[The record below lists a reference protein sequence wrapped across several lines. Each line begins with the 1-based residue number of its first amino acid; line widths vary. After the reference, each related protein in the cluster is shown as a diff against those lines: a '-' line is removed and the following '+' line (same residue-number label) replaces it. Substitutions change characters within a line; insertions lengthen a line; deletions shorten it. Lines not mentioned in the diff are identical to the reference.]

1 MQFGRKIL
9 KNLERS
15 LKPPYQINIRYQLV
29 VFVLII
35 AVFSLVTLSLIT
47 GLYFTKNSKSLRAD
61 KLYVAAQLKSSQID
75 QTLNYYYYQCS
86 YLTTKAEIESSLIG
100 YKAGNNSASNWYES
114 TETLDKFLSSSNT
127 FTNCVLYD
135 SNFVEV
141 LSVTNNGS
149 GNYIP
154 KSILTSLLPLSTDIP
169 LPSSVV
175 NIGMLTNP
183 IVNTTTNDYSDYI
196 SEHPNTLLSLTL
208 PVITSESI
216 LLRNSETIGYLTIVV
231 VANQLL
237 NIVNNSDVSIGADST
252 TSYTTET
259 SALDSFTMQVLGA
272 TYENS
277 SVDGYNYIFPPKG
290 TLPKFT
296 EVKFSI
302 DNGSFIDQSFSNT
315 KTTGYD
321 TDTKLLNQRVSL
333 GYSKCTF
340 NLVNW
345 VAVITQP
352 ESVFLGPN
360 NRLVRIII
368 ITVFSVTGF
377 VIILTYCLAGV
388 AVKPIVR
395 LQRGTELIMKGRVN
409 QPPYSAHS
417 NAKNEHTTSKSSM
430 RNSHYFED
438 TFKNRYTNTST
449 PISLEHIN
457 RNSLQRSIVD
467 TYPGFLDNPDNA
479 SKKHN
484 YFSYHKATKLFPSL
498 FKSNH
503 NNSSSVSIQIEEPVA
518 TKSNHYRNVS
528 NGIISHSERQ
538 DEKVVVLDNHHDVIL
553 EKAAIDDP
561 IKDDNTKHLQLNYED
576 NLSPILT
583 SYRVPTDTRVMKDE
597 LTVLTETFNNMTH
610 ELDLYYSV
618 LEDRVKERTKELE
631 VAKVQAERA
640 NEAKTVFIANIS
652 HELRT
657 PLNGI
662 LGMCSVALSSD
673 DLTDEL
679 KDNLKLIYKSGELLL
694 HLLTELLTFSKN
706 VLKKTTLER
715 RSFMLLNDILHP
727 IHSIFSKIAKDNEVQ
742 LQLILKP
749 NQARE
754 ILWYG
759 DSHRILQIVMN
770 LVSNALKFTP
780 THGVVKVVVEVLGA
794 TKISKDVK
802 DMLFNKEEVF
812 SPFNDTR
819 DTSLYS
825 TQELSSDEEKM
836 IEVEHGFKIIEGT
849 QLDQSNMA
857 SSENNNPFNSP
868 LDDIQKSKT
877 LNSLSNNTNDEE
889 FDTNTTITTTNSSL
903 SDLQIDRRYEKQN
916 NTEDDLLLDSNLEN
930 KFMIK
935 ITVDDSGSGI
945 SPALQDKIF
954 EPFVQGDQT
963 LSRQF
968 GGTGLGLSIV
978 KQLAKMMNGDVF
990 LKSEIGKGSEF
1001 SVYLEVDLL
1010 KQLSPVEDNN
1020 DYNDE
1025 YNENSK
1031 KFKHKLNKWSNK
1043 KNTKER
1049 PVLTKK
1055 EKSYETSQSLRGSQ
1069 TDRSEKPVLMQ
1080 SSTGTARSSHI
1091 VPTLNNMKLEAIASP
1106 EANPAPLE
1114 EKTTTSPE
1122 TPKTVTQNARIL
1134 IAEDNKVNQEVIK
1147 RMLMLLKYKNLTLAA
1162 DGLEALEFLLNSKDE
1177 TTESENEGAFGYD
1190 LIFMDVQMP
1199 KMDGLEATKKIREN
1213 GFKGPIVALTAFA
1226 DEDNIQNCLDVGMNG
1241 FVSKP
1246 VKKKELKKTLEK
1258 YLNQ

>member
-1 MQFGRKIL
+1 MQFGRKYFKDL
-9 KNLERS
+9 DKKF
-15 LKPPYQINIRYQLV
+15 KPPYQINIRYQLI

-47 GLYFTKNSKSLRAD
+47 GLYFTKTSKSLRAD

-86 YLTTKAEIESSLIG
+86 YLTTKAEIESSLLG
-100 YKAGNNSASNWYES
+100 YKAGNNSDANWYET

-135 SNFVEV
+135 SNLVEV

-149 GNYIP
+149 GNHIP
-154 KSILTSLLPLSTDIP
+154 KSILSHLFPLSTNIP
-169 LPSSVV
+169 LPISVV
-175 NIGMLTNP
+175 TIGMVTNP
-183 IVNTTTNDYSDYI
+183 IVNTTSDTYANYVL
-196 SEHPNTLLSLTL
+196 EDPNTLLSLTL

-216 LLRNSETIGYLTIVV
+216 LLRNTETIGYLTIVV

-237 NIVNNSDVSIGADST
+237 NIVNNSDVSIGSDSAS
-252 TSYTTET
+252 SYTPQA

-296 EVKFSI
+296 QVKFPI
-302 DNGSFIDQSFSNT
+302 ENGSFIDESFSGT

-321 TDTKLLNQRVSL
+321 TDTKLLNQRVSI
-333 GYSKCTF
+333 GYSKCSF

-360 NRLVRIII
+360 TRLVRIII
-368 ITVFSVTGF
+368 ITVFSITGF
-377 VIILTYCLAGV
+377 VVILTYCLAGV

-395 LQRGTELIMKGRVN
+395 LQRGTELIMNGRVS
-409 QPPYSAHS
+409 QQPYSAAS
-417 NAKNEHTTSKSSM
+417 NSKSDFAQNDDSK
-430 RNSHYFED
+430 RNSHYYED
-438 TFKNRYTNTST
+438 TFAKRYNNIT
-449 PISLEHIN
+449 PISLENVN
-457 RNSLQRSIVD
+457 RRSLQRSVVD
-467 TYPGFLDNPDNA
+467 TYPLSMENVDK
-479 SKKHN
+479 SSRKHN
-484 YFSYHKATKLFPSL
+484 HFSYHNSLKLFSNLFKTSNNSTSSIHLEEPKATKSIHQRNLSDTVI
-498 FKSNH
+498 SN
-503 NNSSSVSIQIEEPVA
+503 IE
-518 TKSNHYRNVS
+518 KHD
-528 NGIISHSERQ
+528 ERI
-538 DEKVVVLDNHHDVIL
+538 VVLDNHNEVIL
-553 EKAAIDDP
+553 EKTPGEDAATDDH
-561 IKDDNTKHLQLNYED
+561 TNYVQNNED
-576 NLSPILT
+576 FMSSVLT
-583 SYRVPTDTRVMKDE
+583 SYRVPVDSRVLKDE
-597 LTVLTETFNNMTH
+597 LTVLTDTFNTMTH

-631 VAKVQAERA
+631 VAKIQAERA

-673 DLTDEL
+673 NLDDEL

-706 VLKKTTLER
+706 VLKKTTLEK

-727 IHSIFSKIAKDNEVQ
+727 LHSIFSKIAKDNGVQ

-780 THGVVKVVVEVLGA
+780 TNGLVKVCVEVLGA
-794 TKISKDVK
+794 TKITHDLRESLFDKDRE
-802 DMLFNKEEVF
+802 M
-812 SPFNDTR
+812 SPFDDNKNN
-819 DTSLYS
+819 SLYS
-825 TQELSSDEEKM
+825 TQELHADEEKYV
-836 IEVEHGFKIIEGT
+836 EVENRFKIIEGT
-849 QLDQSNMA
+849 QLEQSNI
-857 SSENNNPFNSP
+857 SQNEGPNPFNSP
-868 LDDIQKSKT
+868 LDDIQKSKNV
-877 LNSLSNNTNDEE
+877 NSSSSNTNDEE
-889 FDTNTTITTTNSSL
+889 FDTTTTNSSL
-903 SDLQIDRRYEKQN
+903 SDLQLDKRYEKQIN
-916 NTEDDLLLDSNLEN
+916 NEDEFLDDGNFEN

-935 ITVDDSGSGI
+935 ITVSDTGSGI
-945 SPALQDKIF
+945 SPSLQSRIF

-990 LKSEIGKGSEF
+990 LNSELGKGSEF

-1010 KQLSPVEDNN
+1010 KQLSAGVEAN

-1031 KFKHKLNKWSNK
+1031 RFRQKMNKWNNK
-1043 KNTKER
+1043 KSLKER
-1049 PVLTKK
+1049 PTLVKK

-1069 TDRSEKPVLMQ
+1069 TERSEKPVLMQ
-1080 SSTGTARSSHI
+1080 SSTGTARSSHV
-1091 VPTLNNMKLEAIASP
+1091 VPTLNNLKP
-1106 EANPAPLE
+1106 ESSKSFDSKATQP
-1114 EKTTTSPE
+1114 EKQEVQQPEVTVSTTQS
-1122 TPKTVTQNARIL
+1122 ARIL

-1162 DGLEALEFLLNSKDE
+1162 DGLEALERLLDSEDE
-1177 TTESENEGAFGYD
+1177 SEESENKYKFNYD

-1199 KMDGLEATKKIREN
+1199 KMDGLEATKKIREK
-1213 GFKGPIVALTAFA
+1213 GYEGPIVALTAFA
-1226 DEDNIQNCLDVGMNG
+1226 DEDNIQNCLDAGMNG

-1258 YLNQ
+1258 YLS

>member
-1 MQFGRKIL
+1 MQFGRKFFKDFE
-9 KNLERS
+9 KNF
-15 LKPPYQINIRYQLV
+15 KPPYQINIRYQLI

-61 KLYVAAQLKSSQID
+61 QLFVAAQLKSSQID

-86 YLTTKAEIESSLIG
+86 YLTTKVEIESSLLG
-100 YKAGNNSASNWYES
+100 YKAGNNSAANWYES

-135 SNFVEV
+135 SNMVEV

-154 KSILTSLLPLSTDIP
+154 KSILAKLLPLSTNIP
-169 LPSSVV
+169 LPLSVV
-175 NIGMLTNP
+175 SIGMLTNP
-183 IVNTTTNDYSDYI
+183 IVNTTTDNYSDYI
-196 SEHPNTLLSLTL
+196 TSNPNTLLSLTL

-216 LLRNSETIGYLTIVV
+216 LLRDSETIGYLTIVV
-231 VANQLL
+231 VANQLV
-237 NIVNNSDVSIGADST
+237 NIVDNTDVSIGSDGT
-252 TSYTTET
+252 TTYTSQTS
-259 SALDSFTMQVLGA
+259 SALSSFTMQVFGA
-272 TYENS
+272 AYDNS
-277 SVDGYNYIFPPKG
+277 TVDGYNFIFPPKG
-290 TLPKFT
+290 RLPSFT
-296 EVKFSI
+296 EAKFRLQ
-302 DNGSFIDQSFSNT
+302 NGSFIADAFSGT
-315 KTTGYD
+315 KVTGYD
-321 TDTKLLNQRVSL
+321 TNTKMLNQRVSI
-333 GYSKCTF
+333 GYSKCSF

-345 VAVITQP
+345 VAVISQP

-360 NRLVRIII
+360 TRLVRIII
-368 ITVFSVTGF
+368 ITVFSVAGF

-417 NAKNEHTTSKSSM
+417 NLKNEYGTEKNVK
-430 RNSHYFED
+430 RNSHYYED
-438 TFKNRYTNTST
+438 KFKTRYQYNNT
-449 PISLEHIN
+449 PLSLENIN
-457 RNSLQRSIVD
+457 RKSLQRSIVE
-467 TYPGFLDNPDNA
+467 TYPVTLENFDKGNNN
-479 SKKHN
+479 KKHN
-484 YFSYHKATKLFPSL
+484 HFKLFSNL
-498 FKSNH
+498 FKTGH
-503 NNSSSVSIQIEEPVA
+503 NNSSVNIQLEEPVA
-518 TKSNHYRNVS
+518 TKSEHHRNLS
-528 NGIISHSERQ
+528 NGVLSYTERQ
-538 DEKVVVLDNHHDVIL
+538 DDKIVVLDNHNDVIL
-553 EKAAIDDP
+553 EKTAIEDPLKDENKKYFHPTHDD
-561 IKDDNTKHLQLNYED
+561 H
-576 NLSPILT
+576 LSPILT
-583 SYRVPTDTRVMKDE
+583 SYRVPTDTRVLKDE
-597 LTVLTETFNNMTH
+597 LTVLTDTFNTMTH

-673 DLTDEL
+673 DLTCEL

-706 VLKKTTLER
+706 VLKKTTLEK

-727 IHSIFSKIAKDNEVQ
+727 LHSIFSKIAKDNEVQ

-749 NQARE
+749 NQSRE
-754 ILWYG
+754 ILWFG

-780 THGVVKVVVEVLGA
+780 THGVVKVIVEVLGA
-794 TKISKDVK
+794 TKITSEVK
-802 DMLFNKEEVF
+802 EMLFSKEEVG
-812 SPFNDTR
+812 SPFNDTKNN
-819 DTSLYS
+819 SLYS
-825 TQELSSDEEKM
+825 TQELSSDEEKLV
-836 IEVEHGFKIIEGT
+836 EVEHGFKIIDGT
-849 QLDQSNMA
+849 QLEHSNVLQSDP
-857 SSENNNPFNSP
+857 NNPFKSP
-868 LDDIQKSKT
+868 LDDLQKSKT
-877 LNSLSNNTNDEE
+877 LNSSFTTTNDEE
-889 FDTNTTITTTNSSL
+889 TDTNTTTNSSI
-903 SDLQIDRRYEKQN
+903 SDLQIDKRYEKQIN
-916 NTEDDLLLDSNLEN
+916 AEDELLIDKNFEN
-930 KFMIK
+930 KFMLK
-935 ITVDDSGSGI
+935 ITVEDSGSGI
-945 SPALQDKIF
+945 SPSLQERIF

-990 LKSEIGKGSEF
+990 LQSELGKGSEF
-1001 SVYLEVDLL
+1001 CVYLEVDFL
-1010 KQLSPVEDNN
+1010 KQLTPVDDNG

-1025 YNENSK
+1025 YNEQSK
-1031 KFKHKLNKWSNK
+1031 KFKNKLNKWDK
-1043 KNTKER
+1043 KDKKEKR

-1069 TDRSEKPVLMQ
+1069 SDRSEKPVLMQ
-1080 SSTGTARSSHI
+1080 SSTGTARSSHV
-1091 VPTLNNMKLEAIASP
+1091 VPTLNTMKQTEQVKSSEPTIKPVEVKKDDEVAEA
-1106 EANPAPLE
+1106 
-1114 EKTTTSPE
+1114 TSS
-1122 TPKTVTQNARIL
+1122 ARIL

-1147 RMLMLLKYKNLTLAA
+1147 RMLMLLKHTSLTLAA
-1162 DGLEALEFLLNSKDE
+1162 DGLEALELVTSA
-1177 TTESENEGAFGYD
+1177 ESTYD

-1199 KMDGLEATKKIREN
+1199 KMDGLEATKKIREH
-1213 GFKGPIVALTAFA
+1213 GFDGPIVALTAFA

-1258 YLNQ
+1258 YLNKKEE

>member
-1 MQFGRKIL
+1 MQFGRKFF
-9 KNLERS
+9 KDFDKK
-15 LKPPYQINIRYQLV
+15 LKPPYQINIRYQLI
-29 VFVLII
+29 VLVLLI

-47 GLYFTKNSKSLRAD
+47 GIYFTKTSKSLRAD

-86 YLTTKAEIESSLIG
+86 YLTTKAEIESSFLG
-100 YKAGNNSASNWYES
+100 YKAGNNSAANWYDT

-135 SNFVEV
+135 SNLVEV

-149 GNYIP
+149 GNHIP
-154 KSILTSLLPLSTDIP
+154 KTILSHLLPLSTNIP
-169 LPSSVV
+169 LPISVV
-175 NIGMLTNP
+175 TIGMVTNP
-183 IVNTTTNDYSDYI
+183 IVNTTSDSYADYI
-196 SEHPNTLLSLTL
+196 SEDPNTLLSLTL

-216 LLRNSETIGYLTIVV
+216 LLRNTETIGYLTIVV

-237 NIVNNSDVSIGADST
+237 SIVNNSDVSIGSESGS
-252 TSYTTET
+252 SYTPQA
-259 SALDSFTMQVLGA
+259 SALDSFTMLVIGA

-277 SVDGYNYIFPPKG
+277 SVDGYNYIFPPKD

-302 DNGSFIDQSFSNT
+302 ENGSFIEESFAGT

-321 TDTKLLNQRVSL
+321 TDTRLLNQKVSI
-333 GYSKCTF
+333 GYSKCSF

-360 NRLVRIII
+360 TRLVRIII
-368 ITVFSVTGF
+368 ITVFSITGF
-377 VIILTYCLAGV
+377 VVILTYCLAGV

-395 LQRGTELIMKGRVN
+395 LQRGTELIMNGRVS
-409 QPPYSAHS
+409 QQPYSATS
-417 NAKNEHTTSKSSM
+417 NSKSDFANNDDSK
-430 RNSHYFED
+430 RNSHYYED
-438 TFKNRYTNTST
+438 TFAKRYNNIT
-449 PISLEHIN
+449 PISLENVN
-457 RNSLQRSIVD
+457 RKSLQRSVVD
-467 TYPGFLDNPDNA
+467 TYPLSMENVDKSNRKY
-479 SKKHN
+479 SH
-484 YFSYHKATKLFPSL
+484 FSYHNSLKLFSNFFKSGNNSTSSIHLEEPKATK
-498 FKSNH
+498 
-503 NNSSSVSIQIEEPVA
+503 SIHQ
-518 TKSNHYRNVS
+518 RNLSDAAVS
-528 NGIISHSERQ
+528 NIERH
-538 DEKVVVLDNHHDVIL
+538 DEKIVVLDDHNDVIL
-553 EKAAIDDP
+553 EKTAVDDGP
-561 IKDDNTKHLQLNYED
+561 KDDSTKYVQNNED
-576 NLSPILT
+576 FLSSVLT
-583 SYRVPTDTRVMKDE
+583 SYRVPVDTRVLKDE
-597 LTVLTETFNNMTH
+597 LTVLTDTFNTMTH

-662 LGMCSVALSSD
+662 LGMCSVALSSENLD
-673 DLTDEL
+673 DEL

-706 VLKKTTLER
+706 VLKKTTLEK

-727 IHSIFSKIAKDNEVQ
+727 LHSIFSKIAKDNGVQ

-780 THGVVKVVVEVLGA
+780 TNGIVKVAVEVLGA
-794 TKISKDVK
+794 TRITPELREL
-802 DMLFNKEEVF
+802 LFNKDREL
-812 SPFNDTR
+812 SPFEDNKNS
-819 DTSLYS
+819 SLYS
-825 TQELSSDEEKM
+825 TQELHVVEDKFV
-836 IEVEHGFKIIEGT
+836 EVENRFKIIEGT
-849 QLDQSNMA
+849 QLEHSNISQNE
-857 SSENNNPFNSP
+857 SSNPFNSP
-868 LDDIQKSKT
+868 LDDVQKAKNV
-877 LNSLSNNTNDEE
+877 NSSSGNTNDEE
-889 FDTNTTITTTNSSL
+889 FDTTTTTNSSL
-903 SDLQIDRRYEKQN
+903 SDLQLDKRYEKQIN
-916 NTEDDLLLDSNLEN
+916 NDDDCLADGNFEN

-935 ITVDDSGSGI
+935 ITVADTGSGI
-945 SPALQDKIF
+945 SPSLQNRIF

-978 KQLAKMMNGDVF
+978 KQLAKMMNGDV
-990 LKSEIGKGSEF
+990 LLNSELGKGSEF

-1010 KQLSPVEDNN
+1010 KQLSTGDGTS

-1031 KFKHKLNKWSNK
+1031 RFKQKMNKWNNK
-1043 KNTKER
+1043 KNSKER
-1049 PVLTKK
+1049 PALVKK

-1069 TDRSEKPVLMQ
+1069 SEKPVLMQ
-1080 SSTGTARSSHI
+1080 SSTGTARSSHV
-1091 VPTLNNMKLEAIASP
+1091 VPTLNNMKP
-1106 EANPAPLE
+1106 EPLKQIE
-1114 EKTTTSPE
+1114 SKGTQPE
-1122 TPKTVTQNARIL
+1122 TQDDQKVEVTISTTQSARIL

-1162 DGLEALEFLLNSKDE
+1162 DGVEALECLLDSEDE
-1177 TTESENEGAFGYD
+1177 DEESDNTNKFKYD

-1199 KMDGLEATKKIREN
+1199 KMDGLEATKKIREK
-1213 GFKGPIVALTAFA
+1213 GYEGPIVALTAFA

-1258 YLNQ
+1258 YLSKS